1 MASLDHIIDR
11 VCEASGA
18 DFAFVLTRRGRLA
31 TGKAPQDMPEAG
43 RLEVVAIA
51 ESILKQRSTMR
62 HNEMPRQALVPYG
75 GAAPVDVYVA
85 AREEAILCVVMATFT
100 SQRRVGAAM
109 AQGLIDLDALLESE
123 GTKRSRRRGTSVA
136 PAAPNSK
143 PAAAKSSRGKK
154 SVSPPALDFDD
165 EPSARGTVPFMSP
178 LKSGKR
184 LTRPPTAPEITM
196 GEASLGRT
204 SLAAIQVDE
213 EGPDIRYGM
222 APIGRAT
229 VAEIELSMLP
239 VGDPRSSIPDVRV
252 ELSSMPDIDV
262 KELELSGLTERQTL
276 PFTEA
281 AIDGKR
287 AFEARTD
294 TVVTITESPKRTVY
308 MGRSGKPPAQRPQ
321 PSGAQLRPPAPAT
334 GKAPLARESEKASAV
349 IERGKSSK
357 PPGRNSNIELWHAAL
372 GELAGEDDQEDTI
385 KIQKPPRPIT
395 AAPAA
400 KRKTGIPPAEKSSRP
415 PKLKK

>member
-1 MASLDHIIDR
+1 VASLDHLIDR

-18 DFAFVLTRRGRLA
+18 DFAFVLTRRGRVA
-31 TGKAPQDMPEAG
+31 TSKAPQDMPEAG

-62 HNEMPRQALVPYG
+62 HSEMPRQALVPYG

-85 AREEAILCVVMATFT
+85 ARDEAILCVVMATFT
-100 SQRRVGAAM
+100 SQSRVGAAI

-123 GTKRSRRRGTSVA
+123 GTKRSRRRGASVA
-136 PAAPNSK
+136 PPAQKSK
-143 PAAAKSSRGKK
+143 PPAAKSSRGKK

-165 EPSARGTVPFMSP
+165 GPSARGTVPFMSP
-178 LKSGKR
+178 LKPGKR
-184 LTRPPTAPEITM
+184 PTRPPTAPEISI
-196 GEASLGRT
+196 GEASLGRAT
-204 SLAAIQVDE
+204 LAAIQVDE

-239 VGDPRSSIPDVRV
+239 TGDPRSSIPDVRV
-252 ELSSMPDIDV
+252 ELTSMPEIDV
-262 KELELSGLTERQTL
+262 KELELGEVARQTL

-287 AFEARTD
+287 AFEAKTD
-294 TVVTITESPKRTVY
+294 TVVTIADSPQRTVY

-321 PSGAQLRPPAPAT
+321 PSGAQLRPPPSAR
-334 GKAPLARESEKASAV
+334 KVPLARESEKGSAV
-349 IERGKSSK
+349 LERGKTK

-372 GELAGEDDQEDTI
+372 GELGGEEDDEDTI
-385 KIQKPPRPIT
+385 KIQRPPRPIT
-395 AAPAA
+395 TAPAA
-400 KRKTGIPPAEKSSRP
+400 KRKTGIPPAAKSSRP
-415 PKLKK
+415 PRLKK